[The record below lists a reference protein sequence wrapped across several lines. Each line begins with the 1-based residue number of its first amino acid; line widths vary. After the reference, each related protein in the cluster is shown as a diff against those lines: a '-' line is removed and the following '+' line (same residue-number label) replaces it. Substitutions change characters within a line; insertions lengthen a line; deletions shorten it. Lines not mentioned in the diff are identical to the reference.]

1 MFDNSEIESLL
12 NKLEMIEDE
21 AAAAALLSE
30 FNSKSKVLGQ
40 LLLNR
45 DESLTNEEWKSKCDI
60 AKKVLDQ
67 VLEKINDY

>member
-60 AKKVLDQ
+60 AKKDLDQ